1 MPDLRSPLR
10 YLWWNARR
18 QAPSLLAGIS
28 YATLWWLV
36 QALMPA
42 VLGQG
47 IEAVTAKDTQALL
60 TWAAVLFG
68 LGLVQAFTGV
78 MRHRMAV
85 YNWLAA
91 AYRTVQLTTRQAAR
105 LGATLPKRLSTGEV
119 VSVGNSDIAHIG
131 SSMDILLRGAG
142 SVVAIITV
150 TVILIS
156 TSLPLGLLV
165 LFGVPLMA
173 VAVGPLL
180 KPLHRRQARQR
191 ELTGELSTRA
201 ADIVAGLRVLRGIGG
216 EQVFAGRYREES
228 QRVRHAGVRVARVES
243 VLEGAQILLPGLL
256 IAIVTGIG
264 ASFAVAGEIP
274 TGQLVAFYLYAVF
287 LIGPLRTLTEMA
299 DKLTKGH
306 VAAGRVIRIL
316 AIEPEIK
323 GGKASSGGGVLRDS
337 YSGVTVQPGV
347 LTAVAAS
354 SPEDAIAIA
363 DRLGRYAEGD
373 VTFGSAELSTLPVD
387 EVRRRI
393 LVADNNARLFTG
405 RLRDELDI
413 HASSAPMPSDRVP
426 SVPVPSVPVPPVPVS
441 SDGVPTV
448 HAPTARP
455 STAGMPVGGSSVG
468 GSSVVGASATGAST
482 TGAASVGPAAVGSS
496 VGGSSV
502 GGSTVVGTSMVDGPV
517 DGGSKGDGSEG
528 PRAKGDGSEGS
539 GPEGSGPEGFGS
551 ERGGSGVGA
560 SASDAPEGNAWA
572 ADREAADREA
582 ADREAADR
590 EAADREAADRG
601 SVGRG
606 SVGRGSV
613 VGGADGC
620 AVAGDEERVREALYV
635 ACAED
640 IVEALPDGLDTWVA
654 EAGREFSG
662 GQQQRLRLA
671 RALVADPEVLIL
683 VEPTSAVDAHSEARI
698 ARRLAESR
706 AGRTTLIC
714 TTSPLVLD
722 RTDHVIYVEDGR
734 VLAEGTHRQLL
745 DTSPEYASTVTRGE
759 D

>member
-1 MPDLRSPLR
+1 MRSLPDADPGVPDLRSPLR

-18 QAPSLLAGIS
+18 QAPALLAGIG
-28 YATLWWLV
+28 YAILWWLV
-36 QALMPA
+36 QALMPY
-42 VLGQG
+42 VLGKG
-47 IEAVTAKDTQALL
+47 IEAVTAKDTDALL

-68 LGLVQAFTGV
+68 LGLVQAFSGI

-91 AYRTVQLTTRQAAR
+91 AYRTVQLTSRHAAR

-131 SSMDILLRGAG
+131 SSMDILLRATG
-142 SVVAIITV
+142 SVVAIVTV

-191 ELTGELSTRA
+191 ELTGDLSTRA
-201 ADIVAGLRVLRGIGG
+201 ADIVGGLRVLRGIGG
-216 EQVFAGRYREES
+216 EQVFATRYREES

-256 IAIVTGIG
+256 IAIVTGVG
-264 ASFAVAGEIP
+264 ASFAVAGQIP

-287 LIGPLRTLTEMA
+287 LIGPMRTLTEAA

-323 GGKASSGGGVLRDS
+323 GGKGGSGGGVLRDS

-354 SPEDAIAIA
+354 SPEDAVAIA
-363 DRLGRYAEGD
+363 DRLGRYADGD
-373 VTFGSAELSTLPVD
+373 VTFGPADLSSLPLD
-387 EVRRRI
+387 EIRRRI
-393 LVADNNARLFTG
+393 LVAHNGDRLFTG
-405 RLRDELDI
+405 RLRDELD
-413 HASSAPMPSDRVP
+413 V
-426 SVPVPSVPVPPVPVS
+426 
-441 SDGVPTV
+441 
-448 HAPTARP
+448 RP
-455 STAGMPVGGSSVG
+455 QN
-468 GSSVVGASATGAST
+468 
-482 TGAASVGPAAVGSS
+482 GAAP
-496 VGGSSV
+496 
-502 GGSTVVGTSMVDGPV
+502 
-517 DGGSKGDGSEG
+517 
-528 PRAKGDGSEGS
+528 
-539 GPEGSGPEGFGS
+539 
-551 ERGGSGVGA
+551 
-560 SASDAPEGNAWA
+560 
-572 ADREAADREA
+572 
-582 ADREAADR
+582 
-590 EAADREAADRG
+590 
-601 SVGRG
+601 
-606 SVGRGSV
+606 
-613 VGGADGC
+613 
-620 AVAGDEERVREALYV
+620 GDEGRVKEALHV

-671 RALVADPEVLIL
+671 RALLADPEVLIL

-698 ARRLAESR
+698 AQRLAESR
-706 AGRTTLIC
+706 VGRTTLVC

-722 RTDHVIYVEDGR
+722 RTDHVVYVEDGR

-745 DTSPEYASTVTRGE
+745 DSSPAYAATVTRGE
-759 D
+759 G

>member
-1 MPDLRSPLR
+1 MRSLPDADPGVPDLRSPLR

-18 QAPSLLAGIS
+18 QAPALLAGIG
-28 YATLWWLV
+28 YAILWWLV
-36 QALMPA
+36 QALMPY
-42 VLGQG
+42 VLGKG
-47 IEAVTAKDTQALL
+47 IEAVTAKDTDALL

-68 LGLVQAFTGV
+68 LGLVQAFSGI

-91 AYRTVQLTTRQAAR
+91 AYRTVQLTSRHAAR

-131 SSMDILLRGAG
+131 SSMDILLRATGA
-142 SVVAIITV
+142 VVAIVTV

-191 ELTGELSTRA
+191 ELTGDLSTRA
-201 ADIVAGLRVLRGIGG
+201 ADIVGGLRVLRGIGG
-216 EQVFAGRYREES
+216 EQVFATRYREES

-256 IAIVTGIG
+256 IAIVTGVG
-264 ASFAVAGEIP
+264 ASFAVAGQIP

-287 LIGPLRTLTEMA
+287 LIGPMRTLTEAA

-323 GGKASSGGGVLRDS
+323 GGKGGSGGGVLRDS

-354 SPEDAIAIA
+354 SPEDAVAIA
-363 DRLGRYAEGD
+363 DRLGRYADGD
-373 VTFGSAELSTLPVD
+373 VTFGPADLSSLPL
-387 EVRRRI
+387 EEIRRRI
-393 LVADNNARLFTG
+393 LVADNSDRLFTG
-405 RLRDELDI
+405 RLRDELD
-413 HASSAPMPSDRVP
+413 V
-426 SVPVPSVPVPPVPVS
+426 
-441 SDGVPTV
+441 
-448 HAPTARP
+448 RP
-455 STAGMPVGGSSVG
+455 QN
-468 GSSVVGASATGAST
+468 
-482 TGAASVGPAAVGSS
+482 GAAP
-496 VGGSSV
+496 
-502 GGSTVVGTSMVDGPV
+502 
-517 DGGSKGDGSEG
+517 
-528 PRAKGDGSEGS
+528 
-539 GPEGSGPEGFGS
+539 
-551 ERGGSGVGA
+551 
-560 SASDAPEGNAWA
+560 
-572 ADREAADREA
+572 
-582 ADREAADR
+582 
-590 EAADREAADRG
+590 
-601 SVGRG
+601 
-606 SVGRGSV
+606 
-613 VGGADGC
+613 
-620 AVAGDEERVREALYV
+620 GDEGRVKEALHV

-671 RALVADPEVLIL
+671 RALLADPEVLIL

-698 ARRLAESR
+698 AQRLAESR
-706 AGRTTLIC
+706 VGRTTLVC

-722 RTDHVIYVEDGR
+722 RTDHVVYVEDGR

-745 DTSPEYASTVTRGE
+745 DSSPAYAATVTRGE
-759 D
+759 G